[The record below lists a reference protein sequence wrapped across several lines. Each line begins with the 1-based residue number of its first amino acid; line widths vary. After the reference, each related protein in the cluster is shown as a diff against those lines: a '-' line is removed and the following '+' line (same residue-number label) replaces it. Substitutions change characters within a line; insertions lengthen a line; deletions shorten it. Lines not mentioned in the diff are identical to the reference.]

1 MCGIAGIIKKKN
13 YDFDKFKIFKI
24 MDNRGPDSK
33 GHYKKQNKI
42 CSINLFHSRLSI
54 IDFKDRSNQPFSYK
68 NLILIYNGEIYNFR
82 EIKGKLE
89 KIGHKFKTKSDTEV
103 LIKSYYEWG
112 DQCFKLFDG
121 MWAVCIYNIKKNEI
135 ILSRDI
141 FGEKPLYIFRNA
153 ETLVFG
159 SEIKY
164 LHCLEDNPAIKKI
177 NKQHINDYL
186 KLGYKFLFKKNETY
200 FQNVFKI
207 DPGTINHFCL
217 INLELKKKKQIIS
230 KKFNRNIKISREDAV
245 KKIRELIIKSIESRL
260 ISDRPLG
267 FYLSGGIDTGTITSV
282 SSKILDKKITCF
294 SIIDEDKKYNEEKN
308 IDATTKDL
316 NCKTIKIR
324 FPNREN
330 FLDRLTSQIEYHDKP
345 ISSLNYYT
353 HSFLH
358 EEVKKH
364 KIKVLLSGLGG
375 DEMFT
380 GYYDHFLM
388 HLRELKKKDY
398 PLNLSYWKKYIKPFI
413 RNKNLKNL
421 KLFNNRNNRK
431 YLGTEFDKKFIN
443 KIFTDN
449 SVQDFYEKKYSNSL
463 LKNRMLNE
471 LFHELVPLINN
482 EDDMN
487 SMRMSIENR
496 SPFLNKDILNFTM
509 SLNSNLFIKNG
520 YGKSL
525 LREAMKGVLNDQVRL
540 DREKYGFN
548 SSIHS
553 LVNLKSNMVYN
564 FLTKNKKLNEFINVN
579 FFMNFI
585 RSQKNFDNK
594 DSKLIFSVF
603 NVAIFLEKYY

>member
-24 MDNRGPDSK
+24 MDTRGPDSK
-33 GHYKKQNKI
+33 GHYKKQNKNY
-42 CSINLFHSRLSI
+42 SINLFHSRLSI

-112 DQCFKLFDG
+112 DECFKLFDG
-121 MWAVCIYNIKKNEI
+121 MWAVCIYDIKKNEI

-207 DPGTINHFCL
+207 DPGTTNHFCL
-217 INLELKKKKQIIS
+217 KNFKLKKKRQIIS
-230 KKFNRNIKISREDAV
+230 KKFNRNIEISREDAV

-282 SSKILDKKITCF
+282 SSKILNKKITCF

-364 KIKVLLSGLGG
+364 NIKVLLSGLGG

-388 HLRELKKKDY
+388 HLSELKKKDY

-525 LREAMKGVLNDQVRL
+525 LRDAMKGVLNDQVRL

-553 LVNLKSNMVYN
+553 LVNLKSNMVYD
-564 FLTKNKKLNEFINVN
+564 FLTKNKKLSEFINVN

-585 RSQKNFDNK
+585 RGQKNFDNK
-594 DSKLIFSVF
+594 DSKLIFSIF